1 MNRRPDG
8 LGSALVI
15 GAAVVVVAAGISF
28 ASSILGWILLSVFFA
43 ILVTP
48 LYTWLQR
55 RGLPTALAL
64 LGVALILI
72 GIVASLG
79 VLVGVSVGRIVA
91 LAPTYQAQLSE
102 RLADAHT
109 ELATFG
115 IEVPTAV
122 LVEVASPGLVMRWFV
137 TLLHAISSVTFNF
150 LYILLLVLFLL
161 ADGPS
166 MMARMRDGL
175 GASHPLVARL
185 DQVGPKVARIF
196 GIRAYINLLTAAG
209 VAAALWLLGIDFAL
223 LWGALLFFM
232 SFVPYIGIF
241 VASAP
246 PVLLALV
253 EYGVERALLVIVGI
267 TVINLTLE
275 NVVMPRLVGSSLSL
289 TPTFVLVSFFLWI
302 WLLGAS
308 GALLAVFLSTLM
320 IVVLDSYER
329 TRWLAAAL
337 MGGGGEPVEVSE
349 PMAAPAEAPVRA

>member
-8 LGSALVI
+8 LGSALII

-28 ASSILGWILLSVFFA
+28 AASILGWILLSVFFA
-43 ILVTP
+43 ILVAP
-48 LYTWLQR
+48 LDTGLQR

-64 LGVALILI
+64 LAVALVLI

-79 VLVGVSVGRIVA
+79 VLVGVSVGRMVA
-91 LAPTYQAQLSE
+91 QAPTYQAQLSG
-102 RLADAHT
+102 RLADVHT
-109 ELATFG
+109 SLADLG
-115 IEVPTAV
+115 VEVPTTA
-122 LVEVASPGLVMRWFV
+122 LADVASPSLFESWFV
-137 TLLHAISSVTFNF
+137 TLLYAISSVTFNF
-150 LYILLLVLFLL
+150 VYILLLVLFLL
-161 ADGPS
+161 VDGPS

-175 GASHPLVARL
+175 GERHALVSRL
-185 DQVGPKVARIF
+185 DQVGPKVSRIF

-246 PVLLALV
+246 PVLLALA
-253 EYGVERALLVIVGI
+253 EHGVERALLVIVGI
-267 TVINLTLE
+267 TMINLTLE
-275 NVVMPRLVGSSLSL
+275 NVVMPRMIGSSLSL

-329 TRWLAAAL
+329 TRWLAAAM
-337 MGGGGEPVEVSE
+337 MGGGGASTEER
-349 PMAAPAEAPVRA
+349 APTAVPTDTPARA

>member
-1 MNRRPDG
+1 M
-8 LGSALVI
+8 S
-15 GAAVVVVAAGISF
+15 
-28 ASSILGWILLSVFFA
+28 
-43 ILVTP
+43 
-48 LYTWLQR
+48 
-55 RGLPTALAL
+55 
-64 LGVALILI
+64 
-72 GIVASLG
+72 
-79 VLVGVSVGRIVA
+79 
-91 LAPTYQAQLSE
+91 
-102 RLADAHT
+102 
-109 ELATFG
+109 
-115 IEVPTAV
+115 
-122 LVEVASPGLVMRWFV
+122 WFV
-137 TLLHAISSVTFNF
+137 TLLYAISSVTFNF

-161 ADGPS
+161 ADGPA

-175 GASHPLVARL
+175 GTSHALVARL

-196 GIRAYINLLTAAG
+196 GIRAYINVLTAAG

-246 PVLLALV
+246 PVLLALA

-275 NVVMPRLVGSSLSL
+275 NVVMPRIVGSSLSL

-329 TRWLAAAL
+329 TRWLAAAM
-337 MGGGGEPVEVSE
+337 MGSGDEPVEMSE
-349 PMAAPAEAPVRA
+349 PTAAPAEAPVRA